1 VTNVMPM
8 TAAESFAGE
17 RAANDEP
24 SAIETTV
31 MSRAE
36 CLRRLAGTDVGRIG
50 LSVDAMP
57 VILPMSF
64 AMLDDDVVIRASWGS
79 KLDAAVH
86 DRVVCFEADGQESP
100 GGEGWS
106 VLVTGRA
113 EIIRNPQ
120 VLERAGQ
127 LPLRPWSSRDN
138 RFIRIPAEVV
148 SGRRT
153 TRHR

>member
-1 VTNVMPM
+1 M
-8 TAAESFAGE
+8 TAADFDDGA
-17 RAANDEP
+17 
-24 SAIETTV
+24 ETLV

-36 CLRRLAGTDVGRIG
+36 CLRRLAATDVGRIG

-64 AMLDDDVVIRASWGS
+64 AMLDDDVVIRASWGD

-100 GGEGWS
+100 DGDGWS

-120 VLERAGQ
+120 VLERAGR
-127 LPLRPWSSRDN
+127 LPLRPWPTRLND

-153 TRHR
+153 SRCR